1 MSDGFQNNIQSWVS
15 LDNRIKNLSQQVKDL
30 RSQRSTLTN
39 NIFTY
44 AESNNLENAIIQIT
58 DGKLKFQNVKQT
70 SPLTFRLVRET
81 LMECFDNEE
90 MVEKIIEKLRAK
102 REIKFSYDIKRT
114 YS

>member
-1 MSDGFQNNIQSWVS
+1 MSDQFQNNIQSWVS

-30 RSQRSTLTN
+30 RSQRSTLTS

-58 DGKLKFQNVKQT
+58 DGKLKFQNIKQT
-70 SPLTFRLVRET
+70 SPLTFRLVQET
-81 LMECFDNEE
+81 LMECFNDEN
-90 MVEKIIEKLRAK
+90 MVKKIIDKLKNK
-102 REIKFSYDIKRT
+102 RDIKFSYDIKRT

>member
-1 MSDGFQNNIQSWVS
+1 MSDEFQNNIQSWVS
-15 LDNRIKNLSQQVKDL
+15 LDNRIKNLSQEVKNL
-30 RSQRSTLTN
+30 RSRRNTLTS

-70 SPLTFRLVRET
+70 SPLTFRLVQET
-81 LMECFDNEE
+81 LLEFFDDN
-90 MVEKIIEKLRAK
+90 VTEKIIDRLKNK
-102 REIKFSYDIKRT
+102 RDTKYSYDIKRT

>member
-1 MSDGFQNNIQSWVS
+1 M
-15 LDNRIKNLSQQVKDL
+15 
-30 RSQRSTLTN
+30 TN

-70 SPLTFRLVRET
+70 SPLTFRLVQET
-81 LMECFDNEE
+81 LLEFFDDN
-90 MVEKIIEKLRAK
+90 VTEKIIDRLKNK
-102 REIKFSYDIKRT
+102 RDTKYSYDIKRT

>member
-1 MSDGFQNNIQSWVS
+1 MSDEFQNNIQSWVS
-15 LDNRIKNLSQQVKDL
+15 LDNRIKNLSQQVKNL
-30 RSQRSTLTN
+30 RSQRNTLTN

-70 SPLTFRLVRET
+70 SPLTFRLVQET
-81 LMECFDNEE
+81 LLEFFDDN
-90 MVEKIIEKLRAK
+90 VTEKIIDRLKNK
-102 REIKFSYDIKRT
+102 RDTKYSYDIKRT

>member
-1 MSDGFQNNIQSWVS
+1 MSDEFQNNIQSWVS
-15 LDNRIKNLSQQVKDL
+15 LDNRIKNLSQEVKNL
-30 RSQRSTLTN
+30 RSQRNTLTS

-70 SPLTFRLVRET
+70 SPLTFRLVQET
-81 LMECFDNEE
+81 LLEFFDDN
-90 MVEKIIEKLRAK
+90 VTEKIIDRLKNK
-102 REIKFSYDIKRT
+102 RDTKYSYDIKRT

>member
-1 MSDGFQNNIQSWVS
+1 MSDEFQNNIQSWVS
-15 LDNRIKNLSQQVKDL
+15 LDNRIKNLSQQVKNL
-30 RSQRSTLTN
+30 RSQRNTLTN

-70 SPLTFRLVRET
+70 SPLTFSLVQET
-81 LMECFDNEE
+81 LQEFFNED
-90 MVEKIIEKLRAK
+90 VTEKIIDRLKSK
-102 REIKFSYDIKRT
+102 RDIKYSYDIKRT

>member
-15 LDNRIKNLSQQVKDL
+15 IDNRIKTLSQQVKDL
-30 RSQRSTLTN
+30 RSQRNNLTN

-44 AESNNLENAIIQIT
+44 AEQNNLENAIIQIT

-70 SPLTFRLVRET
+70 SPLTFRLVEET

-90 MVEKIIEKLRAK
+90 MVKKIIDKLKSK
-102 REIKFSYDIKRT
+102 REVKFSYDIKRT

>member
-1 MSDGFQNNIQSWVS
+1 MSDEFQNNIQSWVS
-15 LDNRIKNLSQQVKDL
+15 LDNRIKNLSQQVKNL
-30 RSQRSTLTN
+30 RSQRNTLTS

-70 SPLTFRLVRET
+70 SPLTFRLVQET
-81 LMECFDNEE
+81 LLEFFDDN
-90 MVEKIIEKLRAK
+90 VTEKIIDRLKNK
-102 REIKFSYDIKRT
+102 RDTKYSYDIKRT